1 MAQRNPLAWLPS
13 IRDAQQ
19 ARRSARPQ
27 PPEQSMDPRADHRRP
42 ADDTP
47 PVQDSVIDAAV
58 YVDGRRQE
66 GPTDILDIADLH
78 RRTPSHA
85 GALAWIGL
93 LRPSSSQLLAVAD
106 EFGLHALAV
115 EDAIVAHQ
123 RPKLERYD
131 DTLFV
136 VLKSAR
142 YLDAAEE
149 VEFGE
154 IHLFV
159 GKHFVITVRHND
171 APDLSVVRKRLEDEP
186 ELLARGPEAVLY
198 AVLDAVVDGYA
209 PVVAGLQ
216 NDIDEI
222 ETQVF
227 AGDPA
232 VSRRIYKLSR
242 EVIEFQR
249 AAQPL
254 LPMLRSL
261 GEGFEKYDT
270 DEELRR
276 YLRDVADHATTVAER
291 VSGFRDML
299 QNILTVNAT
308 LVTEAQNDEMR
319 RVTEA
324 SYLQGEQ
331 VKKISAWAAIL
342 FAPSLITGVYGMNFT
357 HMPELEWVLGYP
369 WALVL
374 MVGISVALYVVFKWR
389 KWM

>member
-357 HMPELEWVLGYP
+357 HMPELDWVLGYP